1 MFEAI
6 FTSSPFSYDQFTV
19 DGNYTAPIF
28 RREFI
33 PTPGLSF
40 LSQFFFYFCF
50 RWEKKHGSFFFFFFF
65 RCRSRSRNQ
74 NFEYELDYQ
83 WSQTTLIKT
92 LLISISAIMSSAEVH
107 VRIRGRPKYKKV
119 EPLLSSP
126 QWGVWSERLPLKW
139 LFYIPNPSRDQD
151 KKRDPCLLQRLIL
164 QPVSDSMS
172 LANDTIAKN
181 KVSVK
186 KLKVIG
192 GKLWTMRNQRSA
204 CSVNVDQKWTA
215 SKETLS
221 FLVAIRVHFARR
233 VQSTNFFRFNNRLVF
248 TIAINWSRSMM
259 RNRSLSL
266 KKKKS

>member
-1 MFEAI
+1 MISLLWMEIIQLQYSEENLFQLLGFLFFLNFSSI
-6 FTSSPFSYDQFTV
+6 FASDEKRRTVLFKRTLFS
-19 DGNYTAPIF
+19 
-28 RREFI
+28 
-33 PTPGLSF
+33 
-40 LSQFFFYFCF
+40 FFF
-50 RWEKKHGSFFFFFFF
+50 FFFFFFF

-204 CSVNVDQKWTA
+204 CSGNVDQKWTA
-215 SKETLS
+215 SKETSS